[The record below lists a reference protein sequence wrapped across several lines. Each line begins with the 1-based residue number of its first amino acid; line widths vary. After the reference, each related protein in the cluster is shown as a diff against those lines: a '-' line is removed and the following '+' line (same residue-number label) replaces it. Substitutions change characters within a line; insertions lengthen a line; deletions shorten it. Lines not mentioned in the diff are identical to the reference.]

1 MKVLQEQV
9 LTWLGVQEALPPL
22 TLSKRLL
29 RERAE
34 ARGLGNTDGVKALE
48 AAAQVALLTRL
59 DATLVPGL
67 TASDNGKCRGIEVFG
82 VLLQRQTLFDL
93 RPLALA
99 RLLDA
104 LTPLNPAIVFFYEPY
119 ARRWGLW
126 MSGGTV
132 VNILSAPPQD
142 LAETIKRESPCEVRA
157 LFAALAS
164 PFDEANLD
172 ARIRAANI
180 AFNKAKGAKREELKK
195 QLENLLK
202 QKAVLAAQ
210 TGV

>member
-9 LTWLGVQEALPPL
+9 LTWLGVQETLLPLGLP
-22 TLSKRLL
+22 KKLL

-34 ARGLGNTDGVKALE
+34 ARGLGNSEGIKALE

-59 DATLVPGL
+59 DSTLVPGL
-67 TASDNGKCRGIEVFG
+67 TASDNGRCRGIEVLG
-82 VLLQRQTLFDL
+82 VQLQRHTSFDSQL
-93 RPLALA
+93 LALA

-104 LTPLNPAIVFFYEPY
+104 LMPLNPVLVFLYEPY

-126 MSGGTV
+126 MSGGTA
-132 VNILSAPPQD
+132 VNSLSAPPLD
-142 LAETIKRESPCEVRA
+142 LAETIKRKPPCEVRT
-157 LFAALAS
+157 LFAALVS

-172 ARIRAANI
+172 ARIRATNI

-195 QLENLLK
+195 QLENLLN
-202 QKAVLAAQ
+202 QKAVMAAQ
-210 TGV
+210 AGI